1 MTNLRNVLPG
11 HSSQAVPDVPRGTE
25 PAHTVT
31 GGGAMG
37 DLIRRF
43 DWAATPLGPIDQ
55 WSPGLRTTVGI
66 VLNNR
71 FPMLLWWG
79 PELYQIYNDAYR
91 PILGAKHPRS
101 VGQPGA
107 EVWAEIWNILGLRVD
122 HVRAGQGA
130 TWDEDLFLP
139 MDRYG
144 FVEETY
150 FTFSYSPVPDEGGL
164 GGILVTC
171 TENTGRV
178 LSERRVRM
186 LRDLGA
192 RSGDATSAEEACE
205 IAVETFAR
213 NARDVPLALIYLL
226 GTGGTEA
233 RLAGATGV
241 APGGGASPLLI
252 PVADDMASDASG
264 WPIAEVTRSGR
275 TQVINDVERRFGSIV
290 AGEWPE
296 PLRTAVVLPVPS
308 TTQDQIAG
316 VMVCGVSPR
325 LALDDSY
332 RQFLDVVAGQV
343 GAAVANARAYEEE
356 RRRAE
361 ALAELDRAKTR
372 FFWNVS
378 HEFRTPL
385 TLIVGPVRDAL
396 ADENTIPANRGRL
409 ELIQR
414 NAERLLKL
422 VNTLLDFS
430 RIEAGRIE
438 ASYEP
443 VDFSESCAEFA
454 SVFRSAVE
462 KAGLRLVVSCARL
475 PEPVFLDRGM
485 WEKVVLNLLSNA
497 LKHTFEGEIEVA
509 TRAGGGYAELEV
521 RDTGV
526 GIDADQ
532 LPLIFQRFH
541 RVPNAR
547 SRTHEGTGIGLALVQ
562 ELVRLHGGSI
572 GVSSTVG
579 RGSTFVVRIP
589 FGTAHLPA
597 DRIGVGARREAT
609 ARLGEIFVAEAAGW
623 VPDESWDG
631 SPAATDALPP
641 AAGRILV
648 ADDNADMRSYI
659 VRLLREHGWDVDGV
673 ANGQLALNAI
683 RASVAA
689 GEPPDLVLADVMMPG
704 LDGFELLAR
713 LRGDPLTSDVPVIL
727 LSARAGEESRV
738 QGLEAGADDYLVKP
752 FAARELLTRVGAAA
766 RIGRDRRA
774 TRATERAYE
783 ELRVAKAQVDEA
795 NRAKSAFLAT
805 MSHELRTPLNAIA
818 GHVQLL
824 AMGLHGPI
832 SEAQKAALERIDRSQ
847 RHLLRLIND
856 VLNLARIEARG
867 LEFNLTDLAIADVIA
882 DLAPLIEPQLAAKS
896 LRYDVRLPT
905 TAVTVRAD
913 REKLQQILLNLLSNA
928 VKFTDAGGAVTI
940 DVAERAGAEGLVFV
954 RVSDTGKGIPAD
966 RIERIF
972 EPFVQVDVTGIRT
985 AEGVGLGLS
994 ISRELAR
1001 GMGGDLRARST
1012 FGKGS
1017 TFTLTLVGAR

>member
-1 MTNLRNVLPG
+1 MTNPRNASPYGLTSGRPG
-11 HSSQAVPDVPRGTE
+11 P
-25 PAHTVT
+25 PAAEGVQTIS

-37 DLIRRF
+37 ELIRAF
-43 DWAATPLGPIDQ
+43 DWASTPLGPIEQ
-55 WSPGLRTTVGI
+55 WSPSLRTTVGI

-101 VGQPGA
+101 VGQPGS
-107 EVWAEIWNILGLRVD
+107 EVWAEIWDILGLRVD
-122 HVRAGQGA
+122 RVRSGSGA

-150 FTFSYSPVPDEGGL
+150 FTFSYSPVPDEGGV

-178 LSERRVRM
+178 ISERRVRM

-192 RSGDATSAEEACE
+192 RSGVATSAEEACQ

-213 NARDVPLALIYLL
+213 NAKDIPLALIYLFDR
-226 GTGGTEA
+226 GGTRA
-233 RLAGATGV
+233 RLAGAVGAT
-241 APGGGASPLLI
+241 PGDRASP
-252 PVADDMASDASG
+252 VAIDFMDDVGDDRTG
-264 WPIAEVTRSGR
+264 WPIAEVARSGAAR
-275 TQVINDVERRFGSIV
+275 IVDDVVRRFGPLV

-296 PLRTAVVLPVPS
+296 PLRNTVVLPVPS
-308 TTQDQIAG
+308 TVSDQPAG

-332 RQFLDVVAGQV
+332 RQFLDIVAGQV

-385 TLIVGPVRDAL
+385 TLLLGPTRDAL
-396 ADENTIPANRGRL
+396 ADDNTIPENRRRF
-409 ELIQR
+409 EMIQR

-430 RIEAGRIE
+430 RIEAGRVE
-438 ASYEP
+438 AFYEP
-443 VDFSESCAEFA
+443 VDFAEFCAELT
-454 SVFRSAVE
+454 SVFRSAVD
-462 KAGLRLVVSCARL
+462 KAGLRLVVTCRPLS
-475 PEPVFLDRGM
+475 EPVFLDRAM

-497 LKHTFEGEIEVA
+497 LKHTFEGEIGVE
-509 TRAGGGYAELEV
+509 TRARDGYAELEV

-526 GIDADQ
+526 GIDAEQ
-532 LPLIFQRFH
+532 LPRIFQRFH

-572 GVSSTVG
+572 DVASEVG
-579 RGSTFVVRIP
+579 LGTTFTIRIP
-589 FGTAHLPA
+589 LGSAHLPA
-597 DRIGVGARREAT
+597 ERVGVAPPRDASAAPPGIFAVEA
-609 ARLGEIFVAEAAGW
+609 GGW
-623 VPDESWDG
+623 LPNEPADG
-631 SPAATDALPP
+631 GHDVSDSSAI
-641 AAGRILV
+641 AGRILV

-659 VRLLREHGWDVDGV
+659 VRLLREHGWAVDSV
-673 ANGQLALNAI
+673 ANGETALEAV
-683 RASVAA
+683 RGAA
-689 GEPPDLVLADVMMPG
+689 VGGEAPDVLLADVMMPG
-704 LDGFELLAR
+704 LDGFQLLER
-713 LRGDPLTSDVPVIL
+713 LRADPVTSDLAVVL
-727 LSARAGEESRV
+727 LSARAGEDSQV
-738 QGLEAGADDYLVKP
+738 HGLEAGADDYLVKP
-752 FAARELLTRVGAAA
+752 FAARELVTRVAAAA
-766 RIGRDRRA
+766 RVGRDRRS
-774 TRATERAYE
+774 TRAAERANDA
-783 ELRVAKAQVDEA
+783 LRAAKSEADEA

-832 SEAQKAALERIDRSQ
+832 SEAQKTALDRIDRSQ

-856 VLNLARIEARG
+856 VLNLARIEAGG
-867 LEFNLTDLAIADVIA
+867 LEFRLVDLAVADIIA
-882 DLAPLIEPQLAAKS
+882 DLAPLIEPQLSMKS
-896 LRYDVRLPT
+896 LRYEVRLPET
-905 TAVTVRAD
+905 KVMVRAD
-913 REKLQQILLNLLSNA
+913 REKVQQVLLNLLSNA
-928 VKFTDAGGAVTI
+928 TKFTNPGGTVTI
-940 DVAERAGAEGLVFV
+940 DVAERAGAAGYIFL
-954 RVSDTGKGIPAD
+954 RVTDTGKGIPPD
-966 RIERIF
+966 RIEQIF

-1001 GMGGDLRARST
+1001 GMGGDLRARSRL
-1012 FGKGS
+1012 GKGS
-1017 TFTLTLVGAR
+1017 TFTLTLQAAQN